1 MAIKCD
7 SLSAFNDLMADVP
20 KILQEEIVNA
30 LAYLGEQC
38 IIKIR
43 DRSGEESW
51 FDQTGNLR
59 SSIGYAIYG
68 YGRKVIESAFNVI
81 KSGSQGAA
89 EGKRM
94 IDDLASRYAETFAL
108 VVVAGMDYAD
118 IVEAMETKD
127 VLASTEL
134 WAKQEVQKYL
144 DRAKEKAVRRIAQL
158 QKQLGL

>member
-20 KILQEEIVNA
+20 RILQEEIVNA

-68 YGRKVIESAFNVI
+68 YGRKVIESVFNVI

-89 EGKRM
+89 EGKKM

-144 DRAKEKAVRRIAQL
+144 DRAKGKAVRRIAQL

>member
-20 KILQEEIVNA
+20 RILQEEIVNA

-68 YGRKVIESAFNVI
+68 YGRKVIESVFNVI

-144 DRAKEKAVRRIAQL
+144 DRAKGKAVRRIAQL